1 MDTQVGISL
10 SICSTELWLLW
21 LIVLVD
27 ICLLISME
35 LLEKF
40 VLLLIKAV
48 DVGLNP
54 SVDLVDDLL
63 PLVFFVS
70 SS

>member
-1 MDTQVGISL
+1 
-10 SICSTELWLLW
+10 
-21 LIVLVD
+21 
-27 ICLLISME
+27 ME

-40 VLLLIKAV
+40 VPLLIKAV

>member
-1 MDTQVGISL
+1 
-10 SICSTELWLLW
+10 
-21 LIVLVD
+21 
-27 ICLLISME
+27 ME

-48 DVGLNP
+48 DVGLNL
-54 SVDLVDDLL
+54 SVNLVDDLL